1 MAEAVLGLDV
11 QQAEDLSRL
20 MRTKAEEFESGA
32 NLLSTNLASVQW
44 TGNYANRFRD
54 DWNGSARQNLAQI
67 VGMLRE
73 ASDALFR
80 HAQAQRSVSGN

>member
-1 MAEAVLGLDV
+1 MAEVVLGLDV
-11 QQAEDLSRL
+11 QRAEDLSRL
-20 MRTKAEEFESGA
+20 MRTRAEEFESGA
-32 NLLSTNLASVQW
+32 NLLTSTLGGVQW

-67 VGMLRE
+67 VAMLRE

>member
-11 QQAEDLSRL
+11 QRAEDLSRL
-20 MRTKAEEFESGA
+20 MRTKADEFESGA
-32 NLLSTNLASVQW
+32 NLLTSTLGGVQW

-54 DWNGSARQNLAQI
+54 DWNGAARQNLSHI
-67 VGMLRE
+67 VSMLRE

-80 HAQAQRSVSGN
+80 HSQAQRSVSGN

>member
-32 NLLSTNLASVQW
+32 NLLSTNLGGVQW

-67 VGMLRE
+67 VAMLRE